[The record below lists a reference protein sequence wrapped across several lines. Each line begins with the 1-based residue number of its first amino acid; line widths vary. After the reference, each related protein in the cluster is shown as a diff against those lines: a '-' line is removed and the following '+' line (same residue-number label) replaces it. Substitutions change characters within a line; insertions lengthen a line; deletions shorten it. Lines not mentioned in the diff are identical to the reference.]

1 VTWEPDALALGVVA
15 IGRIY
20 EGRTMTIE
28 QMIETTIGHEGG
40 YVNHRA
46 DRGGPT
52 RWGITEAVA
61 RRNGYAGDM
70 RSLPRETAVA
80 IYRQEYAIR
89 PGFAAVAEIM
99 PSVGEELFDTG
110 VNMGPARPSLWL
122 QEWLNA
128 LNSGGKHWA
137 DLREDG
143 QIGPATLAAL
153 RAYKARRGSDG
164 ERRLFRALNGDQAVQ
179 YKRIARANP
188 SQEAFVYGWL
198 GRVSP

>member
-1 VTWEPDALALGVVA
+1 
-15 IGRIY
+15 
-20 EGRTMTIE
+20 MSIE
-28 QMIETTIGHEGG
+28 SMIEATIGKEGG
-40 YVNHRA
+40 YVDHPA

-61 RRNGYAGDM
+61 RKNGYMGAM
-70 RSLPRETAVA
+70 RDLPRAMAVA
-80 IYRQEYAIR
+80 IYRQEYAIK
-89 PGFAAVAEIM
+89 PGFASVAEIL

-128 LNSGGKHWA
+128 LNAGGKHWP

-153 RAYKARRGSDG
+153 RAYKAQRGAEG
-164 ERRLFRALNGDQAVQ
+164 EKRLLAALNADQGVR
-179 YKRIARANP
+179 YKQIARANP
-188 SQEAFVYGWL
+188 TQEAFVYGWL
-198 GRVSP
+198 ARVA